1 MTTTTRTM
9 TTRGPPDD
17 DDNDGNNDDVD
28 ADGDDVDEDAPPT
41 AHLLSS
47 DTVLA
52 RSPVRG
58 GCWHSL
64 DHPRP
69 DQAVGKPPPGA
80 RRASSGWRRYGVLG
94 QAVVHQPLRLLGSK
108 PARHFSSSLRWGTKK
123 QSTADRSVPPIL
135 LQLSTGAYACYAPP
149 EPQVRSEPKVYLSRD
164 NDAYICDHWYWL
176 DSTASPERSGEACKG
191 STNRA
196 GERTD

>member
-80 RRASSGWRRYGVLG
+80 RRASGGWRRYGVLG

-149 EPQVRSEPKVYLSRD
+149 ETGPPNLDASLLGSEVPAL
-164 NDAYICDHWYWL
+164 A
-176 DSTASPERSGEACKG
+176 
-191 STNRA
+191 
-196 GERTD
+196 

>member
-1 MTTTTRTM
+1 MDLLLLLSHAFSRS
-9 TTRGPPDD
+9 RRQRR
-17 DDNDGNNDDVD
+17 NA
-28 ADGDDVDEDAPPT
+28 ADHHHRRSVGTCRQNLCPGRASSAPPT

-80 RRASSGWRRYGVLG
+80 RRASGGWRRYGVLG

-108 PARHFSSSLRWGTKK
+108 PARHVSPPAYGGGPKSSQPQIGPYHQFSSSLALGRTPATLHQKLDHPI
-123 QSTADRSVPPIL
+123 STPAFWDQKCL
-135 LQLSTGAYACYAPP
+135 L
-149 EPQVRSEPKVYLSRD
+149 
-164 NDAYICDHWYWL
+164 
-176 DSTASPERSGEACKG
+176 
-191 STNRA
+191 
-196 GERTD
+196 

>member
-1 MTTTTRTM
+1 MSQALTPESQRMMTMTTTTMTM

-69 DQAVGKPPPGA
+69 DQAVGKPSPGA
-80 RRASSGWRRYGVLG
+80 RRASGGWRRYGVLG

-108 PARHFSSSLRWGTKK
+108 PARHVSPPAYGGGPKSSQPQIGPYHQFSSSLAR
-123 QSTADRSVPPIL
+123 
-135 LQLSTGAYACYAPP
+135 GAEKA
-149 EPQVRSEPKVYLSRD
+149 VYRNLGLTFR
-164 NDAYICDHWYWL
+164 
-176 DSTASPERSGEACKG
+176 G
-191 STNRA
+191 
-196 GERTD
+196 